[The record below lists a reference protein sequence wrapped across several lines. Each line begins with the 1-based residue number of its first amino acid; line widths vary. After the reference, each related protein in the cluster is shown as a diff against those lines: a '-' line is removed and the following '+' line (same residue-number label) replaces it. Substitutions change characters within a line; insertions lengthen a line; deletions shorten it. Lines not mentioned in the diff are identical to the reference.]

1 MPKLPGLLG
10 LPDLVGLVETQTRA
24 LLAVP
29 DAVRAVI
36 ALAGDAQ
43 RVVRRV
49 DGLLDELEQPL
60 RDLAPGLQKLARTL
74 EGDEVE
80 QIVTGINETQR
91 QVAAIAATTGRIV
104 SVIDDVGTRMAG
116 FPMAPL
122 LSGRR
127 RAPKAE

>member
-1 MPKLPGLLG
+1 MPKLPVVSEMLDLLQ
-10 LPDLVGLVETQTRA
+10 TQTQA

-29 DAVRAVI
+29 DAVRAVVT
-36 ALAGDAQ
+36 LAVDAQ

-49 DGLLDELEQPL
+49 DGLLDELEGPL
-60 RDLAPGLQKLARTL
+60 RELAPGLQKLARTL
-74 EGDEVE
+74 EGDEVD

-104 SVIDDVGTRMAG
+104 NVIDDVGTRMAA

-122 LSGRR
+122 LGARR
-127 RAPKAE
+127 RPKTAE

>member
-1 MPKLPGLLG
+1 MPKLPGLSDVVDVLHA
-10 LPDLVGLVETQTRA
+10 QTTA
-24 LLAVP
+24 LLSIP
-29 DAVRAVI
+29 DAVRAVVT
-36 ALAGDAQ
+36 LATDAQ
-43 RVVRRV
+43 RVVRRI

-60 RDLAPGLQKLARTL
+60 RELAPGLQKLARTL

-104 SVIDDVGTRMAG
+104 NVIDDVGSKMAA

-122 LSGRR
+122 LGGRR
-127 RAPKAE
+127 RARPE

>member
-1 MPKLPGLLG
+1 MPKLPVVSELLG
-10 LPDLVGLVETQTRA
+10 LVQTQTQA

-29 DAVRAVI
+29 DAVRAVVS
-36 ALAGDAQ
+36 LATDAQ

-49 DGLLDELEQPL
+49 DGLLDELEGPL
-60 RDLAPGLQKLARTL
+60 RELAPGLQKLARTL
-74 EGDEVE
+74 EGDEVD

-104 SVIDDVGTRMAG
+104 NVIDDVGTKMAA

-122 LSGRR
+122 LGGRR
-127 RAPKAE
+127 RPKPVE